1 MVKCSIAKTLT
12 MKHFTGFQDM
22 LFYSCPVPPE
32 EREKLDAFLLL
43 LEKSNAWKYLNGCNT
58 EVEPGRPKIDE
69 CKLFAAVLYCFVL
82 GKASLREI
90 ETACSTDLRII
101 YLTGQVNPSAS
112 SFSRFITSLIPK
124 LSTIF
129 PAIMKAIFRT
139 YSVPMNTL
147 FLDGSKFE
155 ANANK
160 YKFVWKP
167 TTLHIRLSEKVANLL
182 GLMHLGSDL
191 PSQGIIS
198 SKLIMR
204 KIDEAEKITPDT
216 VAGGEKA
223 LKEMRS
229 QLSQYFMKSLEYEEK
244 ETICG
249 ENRNSYYKT
258 DHDATAM
265 CLKDDY
271 YSGLGSNMHAAYNTQ
286 ILVSNGFI
294 VSYYVSQDRSD
305 TRTLANA
312 IEQFHKWYGRYP
324 EKLCADAGYGSF
336 SNYEYCEQKGI
347 QAFIKYPS
355 WNGERTGRNPALYEY
370 VDEKTITCLGFRKGV
385 RVKLA
390 DRKHSWPNSSFFR
403 VNDCEGCAFEP
414 YCKRLLKIKTGKSRI
429 FEIQPHH
436 AQLKQQARDLLLSPE
451 GIELRVNRSCQVEGA
466 FGVLKQNMQY
476 TRFRRRT
483 LDRVT
488 VEFAL
493 TCLGMNIRKYI
504 RFSIKNSLP
513 FYWKAPEDLAPET
526 FKKPSARRIINR
538 LKKRKKLQPN
548 EIAKK
553 GYKKKGKC

>member
-1 MVKCSIAKTLT
+1 
-12 MKHFTGFQDM
+12 
-22 LFYSCPVPPE
+22 
-32 EREKLDAFLLL
+32 
-43 LEKSNAWKYLNGCNT
+43 
-58 EVEPGRPKIDE
+58 
-69 CKLFAAVLYCFVL
+69 
-82 GKASLREI
+82 
-90 ETACSTDLRII
+90 
-101 YLTGQVNPSAS
+101 
-112 SFSRFITSLIPK
+112 
-124 LSTIF
+124 
-129 PAIMKAIFRT
+129 
-139 YSVPMNTL
+139 MNTL

-182 GLMHLGSDL
+182 GLMHLESDL
-191 PSQGIIS
+191 PSGGIIP

-223 LKEMRS
+223 LKEMRG
-229 QLSQYFMKSLEYEEK
+229 QLSQYLMKSLEYEEK

-312 IEQFHKWYGRYP
+312 IEQFHKWYGQYP

-370 VDEKTITCLGFRKGV
+370 VDEKTIICLGSRKGV
-385 RVKLA
+385 PVKLA
-390 DRKHSWPNSSFFR
+390 DRKHSWPNSTFFR

-429 FEIQPHH
+429 FEIQPHL

-476 TRFRRRT
+476 TRFRRRA

-493 TCLGMNIRKYI
+493 TCLGMNIRKYL
-504 RFSIKNSLP
+504 RFSMKNSLP
-513 FYWKAPEDLAPET
+513 FYWKAPEGLASET
-526 FKKPSARRIINR
+526 FKKPSAKRIINR

-553 GYKKKGKC
+553 SYKKKGKC